1 MYKKIIRF
9 LSISALLIAAYGC
22 GGRSTSHNEEEEE
35 PMPAIGFRASDYTL
49 ETTSVKKNETLP
61 VLLQRIGLPSDS
73 VVVMVSQLDTLFN
86 PRRMRIGQKV
96 EAYYSGDSL
105 NRKLEYAVYSHSKTK
120 VTVFKCADSLCL
132 WNYVKPVE
140 HEQKTVDVVIN
151 NSLWADLTAKGAPAQ
166 LVLELADI
174 YAWTVNFFGL
184 QKGDRFQTVY
194 TQSVCEG
201 EIIGVDRV
209 D

>member
-22 GGRSTSHNEEEEE
+22 GGRSTSHNEKEEE

-61 VLLQRIGLPSDS
+61 VLLRRIGLPSDS

-120 VTVFKCADSLCL
+120 VTVFKCADSL
-132 WNYVKPVE
+132 WSTSRKPRM
-140 HEQKTVDVVIN
+140 
-151 NSLWADLTAKGAPAQ
+151 S
-166 LVLELADI
+166 
-174 YAWTVNFFGL
+174 
-184 QKGDRFQTVY
+184 
-194 TQSVCEG
+194 
-201 EIIGVDRV
+201 
-209 D
+209 